1 PFQFGKNLEDTNF
14 IVKGFIK
21 EEDFEVDNLGLK
33 KDTFLQ
39 TYEIFKSKIEKI
51 IKEIIVKNWD
61 KTILIITHG
70 GVIGTIIRNIIGR
83 HDITIKMDFTAVSK
97 FSWIKEYNRWQIDFV
112 NRTDHLFQSNG

>member
-1 PFQFGKNLEDTNF
+1 FLLKWSSPYQFGKDLKKSNSDIKIFLKEQNF
-14 IVKGFIK
+14 KL
-21 EEDFEVDNLGLK
+21 DNLRGK
-33 KDTFLQ
+33 EDIDLQ
-39 TYEIFKSKIEKI
+39 KYENFRSKIEKI

-97 FSWIKEYNRWQIDFV
+97 FSWIKEYNRWLPQEK
-112 NRTDHLFQSNG
+112 L